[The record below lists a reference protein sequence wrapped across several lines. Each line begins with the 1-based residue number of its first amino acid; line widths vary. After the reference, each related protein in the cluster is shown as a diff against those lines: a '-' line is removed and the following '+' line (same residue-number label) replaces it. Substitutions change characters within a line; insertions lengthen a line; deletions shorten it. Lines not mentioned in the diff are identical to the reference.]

1 MPSIEPTHIYYNI
14 DVFNIDS
21 TNNGSYQLLAKP
33 CNYTEN
39 RANSFIE
46 YPDDYELSVLSFN
59 IDNNSLPI
67 QVIQPL
73 VGSTLTVNGYATVF
87 SIVVGNTT
95 ISTPPL
101 PIFWKPADT
110 TLQLNTTITEN
121 DYINDYFWNYNI
133 QYFLDLLNNTI
144 RQGVL
149 SINPAETLLPYFY
162 YDSSISRITFSAP
175 ASWVTNTQGVSVGY
189 SLRINDALYALLG
202 GFQYIRTSTP
212 LGYYSLIV
220 PDTFTNRYN
229 QSNSLI
235 VPAPTTNPY
244 VRITQSYNTVQ
255 SWNPVSS
262 IIFLSPVV
270 PVVNEM
276 IAEPLIFGSS
286 TETGTE
292 ADVLNVLFDFIVS
305 IRDNPE
311 TSFQP
316 LGQFAF
322 TSLFGKHPVSELQVI
337 TKWRDS
343 FGNLYPLKLEY
354 GSSFEM
360 KILFRKKDFTKKIW

>member
-1 MPSIEPTHIYYNI
+1 MPSIQPTHMQYNI
-14 DVFNIDS
+14 DVYNIDNS
-21 TNNGSYQLLAKP
+21 NNGSYQLLGKP
-33 CNYTEN
+33 CNYVEN
-39 RANSFIE
+39 RADSFLE
-46 YPDDYELSVLSFN
+46 YPDDYELTVLSFN

-67 QVIQPL
+67 QVVQPQI
-73 VGSTLTVNGYATVF
+73 GSTLTSIGYASIFEITV
-87 SIVVGNTT
+87 SSLTVDT
-95 ISTPPL
+95 SPL

-110 TLQLNTTITEN
+110 TLQLNQTITAN
-121 DYINDYFWNYNI
+121 DYTNEYFWNYNI
-133 QYFLDLLNNTI
+133 QYFLELLNNTI

-149 SINPAETLLPYFY
+149 IVNPAETLVPYFF

-175 ASWVTNTQGVSVGY
+175 ASWITDAQGVSVGY
-189 SLRINDALYALLG
+189 TLKINDALYALLG
-202 GFQYIRTSTP
+202 GFPYIRAGTP
-212 LGYYSLIV
+212 KGYYSLIV

-229 QSNSLI
+229 QSNSFT
-235 VPAPTTNPY
+235 APTTSPY

-255 SWNPVSS
+255 NWNPISS
-262 IIFLSPVV
+262 ITFLSPVV
-270 PVVNEM
+270 PVVNDM
-276 IAEPLIFGSS
+276 IAEPLIFSS
-286 TETGTE
+286 NTEVQTKG
-292 ADVLNVLFDFIVS
+292 DVLNVLFDFVVS

-360 KILFRKKDFTKKIW
+360 KILFRKKEFTKKIW